1 MAFALHLETST
12 TVCSVA
18 ISNKDTLISLKEIND
33 GFRHA
38 EILTPFIEELL
49 AENSLGL
56 NNLNFISLS
65 IGPGSYTGLRIGAS
79 VAKGL
84 SYALKIPIVGV
95 DSLRVIAE
103 VVKQNKEL
111 NFDFII
117 PMIDARRMEV
127 YHSVFDLNLNRLV
140 SIESH
145 ILTNQSYLEF
155 LNQGRCLFVG
165 NSNTKAQQVI
175 SHSNAFFKEI
185 LSSSTGLIKP
195 ASQLYMDKK
204 FLDTVR
210 FEPLYL
216 KQFGEK

>member
-1 MAFALHLETST
+1 
-12 TVCSVA
+12 
-18 ISNKDTLISLKEIND
+18 
-33 GFRHA
+33 
-38 EILTPFIEELL
+38 
-49 AENSLGL
+49 
-56 NNLNFISLS
+56 
-65 IGPGSYTGLRIGAS
+65 
-79 VAKGL
+79 
-84 SYALKIPIVGV
+84 
-95 DSLRVIAE
+95 
-103 VVKQNKEL
+103 
-111 NFDFII
+111 
-117 PMIDARRMEV
+117 
-127 YHSVFDLNLNRLV
+127 
-140 SIESH
+140 
-145 ILTNQSYLEF
+145 LEF